1 MSDLDDMSFEVLGT
15 TPTNSYDENPVSVR
29 NSVSQMESDIARMR
43 LSSITGSVSLH
54 PPKSPLSSNKENRQD
69 VAMDILLRRKTPSA
83 EMLKSLVSIPN
94 HH

>member
-15 TPTNSYDENPVSVR
+15 TPTNSYDENSPVSVR
-29 NSVSQMESDIARMR
+29 VSQMESDIARMR

-83 EMLKSLVSIPN
+83 EMLKSLVSTPN